1 MTVHIATRRPNCDHI
16 GYNKVMKSSTKP
28 APALVA
34 KPVAKNSAATAA
46 ATPKPTV
53 AKTGAAKGSPAK
65 VSFKAQMLL
74 AREDA
79 IVQAVNRLL
88 SDKGFDAMTVDEV
101 AANVGIA
108 KASLYKHFSSKEE
121 LGAAAMVRVLQRAQ
135 AFLNALPNNATPLD
149 NLRAGARWM
158 MELKL
163 AGEMPSL
170 PSTNSSLRATLM
182 ANTAYMDSLMD
193 ASDRLGGWIEA
204 AQANGTLNKTIPPI
218 AVLYTLYARAC
229 DPVLEFLKLNGQLTN
244 TQIIDLVLKTCFEG
258 LNAR

>member
-1 MTVHIATRRPNCDHI
+1 
-16 GYNKVMKSSTKP
+16 MKSQTKSS
-28 APALVA
+28 AASA
-34 KPVAKNSAATAA
+34 TKPVAKNNTAKATAA
-46 ATPKPTV
+46 
-53 AKTGAAKGSPAK
+53 TGKADTKSDSKSDVPAK

-74 AREDA
+74 AREEA

-88 SDKGFDAMTVDEV
+88 SEKGFDAMTVDEV

-135 AFLNALPNNATPLD
+135 AFLNDLPNNAPPLD

-182 ANTAYMDSLMD
+182 GNTAYMDSLMD
-193 ASDRLGGWIEA
+193 ASDRLGGWIDA
-204 AQANGTLNKTIPPI
+204 AQKNGSLNPSLPPV

-229 DPVLEFLKLNGQLTN
+229 DPVLEFLKLNDELNN